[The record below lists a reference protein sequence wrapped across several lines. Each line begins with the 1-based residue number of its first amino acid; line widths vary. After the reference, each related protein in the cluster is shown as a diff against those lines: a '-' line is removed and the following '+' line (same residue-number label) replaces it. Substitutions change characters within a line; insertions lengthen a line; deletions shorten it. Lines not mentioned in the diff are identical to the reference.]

1 VKKES
6 DRFFEFTKEQLSE
19 ILPALAEYMRENFEM
34 EISGMQA
41 KFLINFITDELGKH
55 YYNRGVEDAIAE
67 MSRKIEDVYL
77 LVRA

>member
-1 VKKES
+1 MKKDS
-6 DRFFEFTKEQLSE
+6 DRFFEFTKEQLAE
-19 ILPALAEYMRENFEM
+19 IQPALAEYMRENFDI

-41 KFLINFITDELGKH
+41 KFFIHFITDELGKH

-77 LVRA
+77 LMRA